1 MQSEWRD
8 KEGQKYYYDENGH
21 LVTNLGLKIGG
32 YWYYFKSSGA
42 MMQSEWRDKEGQ
54 KYYYDE
60 NGHLVTNLGLKIGGY
75 WYYFKSSGA
84 MMQSEWRDK
93 EGQRYYYDENGH
105 LVVDQVLTIDGVTYY
120 FGTSGAASEDLSE
133 AKYEIAG
140 ESSATVQDLI
150 DYYENNSP
158 IEFPAEAL
166 EKGGVSTLRDFCQ
179 IYYEEC
185 ETEGIKVEVAF
196 AQAMLETGFLK
207 FGGDVKIEQFNFAGL
222 GAVGGGAAGA
232 SFPDVRTGIRA
243 HVQHLKCYANSE
255 PLNNPCVDPRWG
267 DWLRG
272 KAPYV
277 SWLSIPHNPNGTG
290 WATDAN
296 YGIKLMQGI
305 EKILNN

>member
-54 KYYYDE
+54 K
-60 NGHLVTNLGLKIGGY
+60 
-75 WYYFKSSGA
+75 
-84 MMQSEWRDK
+84 
-93 EGQRYYYDENGH
+93 YYYDENGH